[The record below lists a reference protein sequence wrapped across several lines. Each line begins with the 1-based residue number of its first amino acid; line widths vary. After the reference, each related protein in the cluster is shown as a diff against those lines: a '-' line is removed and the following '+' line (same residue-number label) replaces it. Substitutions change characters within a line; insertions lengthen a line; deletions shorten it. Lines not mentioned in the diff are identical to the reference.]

1 MRGLLFRVN
10 LRTFM
15 SSIEQ
20 PYTIDILVMWQSVT
34 LLCGTHYSPCQSN
47 NGARELNY
55 FQGEAC
61 PYGEAC
67 TFCYNKE
74 EEEIWTWER
83 RGLFN
88 RNRLF
93 VEIIKDPIN
102 HYLKQYNYYFY
113 KLCKTCID
121 EQKYDQINCQ
131 QKPQCQQK
139 QSVSCQ

>member
-1 MRGLLFRVN
+1 MDQNRNFEPWLWN
-10 LRTFM
+10 
-15 SSIEQ
+15 
-20 PYTIDILVMWQSVT
+20 
-34 LLCGTHYSPCQSN
+34 YSRCIN
-47 NGARELNY
+47 N

-139 QSVSCQ
+139 QNVSSLFDSPNELHCTATLGQTSGNPF